1 MLIGVKNSIG
11 KRVIEMNTYF
21 GNSFVETSLLAPS
34 IRGVMVDYS
43 RKGVSIVMNHAV
55 DRGLMRKQDGSIHR
69 PVALQISCLSE

>member
-1 MLIGVKNSIG
+1 
-11 KRVIEMNTYF
+11 MNTYF

-69 PVALQISCLSE
+69 PVAL